1 MPKVAGRGGREP
13 TKEWEDLMK
22 VKAIKK
28 SDDFKVNALNDLRN
42 GNNTVT
48 NNLAMERRFLD
59 NGLDFVHEVKVKV
72 R

>member
-1 MPKVAGRGGREP
+1 
-13 TKEWEDLMK
+13 MK

>member
-1 MPKVAGRGGREP
+1 
-13 TKEWEDLMK
+13 MK

-48 NNLAMERRFLD
+48 NNLAMERWFLD